1 MTPLASGLRTVA
13 LDPATTRRVRVRT
26 GIAPFISRAGALVAM
41 VALVSLAPR
50 DAGAQATTAD
60 EVLDDAKTCAPCHG
74 PDGNSRL
81 PNVPSLAG
89 QPAFFMLNQL
99 ILMRE
104 GVRRVEVMAAVV
116 RPLSDERIDA
126 LAKYFAALPPK
137 ASGDAVDPALSAR
150 GAPLAAQLRCASC
163 HGRDLAGQDQM
174 PRLAKQRI
182 DYLISSMQAL
192 RDGTRTGADTLMTA
206 AIRGVSDAD
215 LAALAHYISQ

>member
-1 MTPLASGLRTVA
+1 MTPLASGLATA
-13 LDPATTRRVRVRT
+13 SPDPATTRRIRGHAR
-26 GIAPFISRAGALVAM
+26 IARALSRAVAVGAVIVLA
-41 VALVSLAPR
+41 ALAPR
-50 DAGAQATTAD
+50 HAAAQVAASVD
-60 EVLDDAKTCAPCHG
+60 VLDDAKTCAPCHG

-81 PNVPSLAG
+81 PNIPSLAG

-104 GVRRVEVMAAVV
+104 GVRRIEAMAAVIQ
-116 RPLSDERIDA
+116 PLSDERIDA

-137 ASGDAVDPALSAR
+137 ASGDGVDSVLSAR
-150 GAPLAAQLRCASC
+150 GAPIAARLRCASC

-215 LAALAHYISQ
+215 LAALAHFISQ